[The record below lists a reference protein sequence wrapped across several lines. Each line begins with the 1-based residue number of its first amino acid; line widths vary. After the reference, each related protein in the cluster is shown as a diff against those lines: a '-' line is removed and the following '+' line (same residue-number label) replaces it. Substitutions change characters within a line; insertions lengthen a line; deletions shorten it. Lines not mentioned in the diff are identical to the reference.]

1 VTPHDDETTA
11 SRARRG
17 RLPTVGAVHD
27 WDAGDRHASW
37 LELFF
42 DLVVVVAVANLGEV
56 LHHDPS
62 PGGAA
67 TFVGLLIPVWWA
79 WISYSYFADLFD
91 DDSPP
96 HRLAQLAGML
106 GMIVLAVTLT
116 GGVDR
121 DGHLFALAYG
131 ALFLLLTAMYARV
144 GATEPRA
151 AELCRWYTA
160 GSALGAG
167 LWLVSAAVPAPG
179 RYVLW
184 AVALVANASISGPVA
199 YARMRS
205 QPAQVSHMPERFG
218 LFTIVVLGETVL
230 SVVGGIGATDW
241 RAASTVTAVAGF
253 VIGAGI
259 WWVYF
264 GGFDEEA
271 ISRAIAGGRS
281 AQVRSFVYGYGHL
294 VIYAAIVAVGVGV
307 EIAIEHAAEGTE
319 APAMLGW
326 AVAALIAGFV
336 LISIGP
342 RWTTVPA
349 ILAAKAGLAVG
360 AVVACAVGLPAAVA
374 TSIVAAGWALLV
386 ATEVHLGVPERAGP
400 S

>member
-1 VTPHDDETTA
+1 
-11 SRARRG
+11 
-17 RLPTVGAVHD
+17 VHD

-42 DLVVVVAVANLGEV
+42 DLVVVVAVANLGEL

-67 TFVGLLIPVWWA
+67 TFVGLLVPVWWV

-91 DDSPP
+91 DDSAP

-121 DGHLFALAYG
+121 DGHVFALAYA
-131 ALFLLLTAMYARV
+131 ALFVLLTAMYAWV

-151 AELCRWYTA
+151 AELCRWYTE
-160 GSALGAG
+160 GSALGAA
-167 LWLVSAAVPAPG
+167 LWLVSSVTPAPG

-184 AVALVANASISGPVA
+184 AVALVANAAISGPVA

-230 SVVGGIGATDW
+230 SVVAGIGSTDW

-253 VIGAGI
+253 VIGAAI

-264 GGFDEEA
+264 GAFDEEA

-281 AQVRSFVYGYGHL
+281 TQVRSFVYGYGHL

-307 EIAIEHAAEGTE
+307 EIAIEHAAEGTD
-319 APAMLGW
+319 APGLLGW
-326 AVAALIAGFV
+326 AVAALIAGFF
-336 LISIGP
+336 LISAGS
-342 RWTTVPA
+342 RWITVPA
-349 ILAAKAGLAVG
+349 LFAIKAAVAVG
-360 AVVACAVGLPAAVA
+360 AVAACAAGVPAALA
-374 TSIVAAGWALLV
+374 TSLIAVGWAILVAA
-386 ATEVHLGVPERAGP
+386 EVRLGVPDRVGP
-400 S
+400 A

>member
-1 VTPHDDETTA
+1 MT
-11 SRARRG
+11 
-17 RLPTVGAVHD
+17 VHD

-42 DLVVVVAVANLGEV
+42 DLVVVVAVSNLGDL

-67 TFVGLLIPVWWA
+67 TFVGLLVPVWWA

-106 GMIVLAVTLT
+106 GMIVLAVTLA

-121 DGHLFALAYG
+121 DGHTFALAYA

-167 LWLVSAAVPAPG
+167 LWLVSAVVPAPG
-179 RYVLW
+179 RYWLW
-184 AVALVANASISGPVA
+184 AVALVANAAISGPIA

-230 SVVGGIGATDW
+230 SVVAGIGTTDW

-281 AQVRSFVYGYGHL
+281 TQVRSFVYGYGHL
-294 VIYAAIVAVGVGV
+294 AIYAAIVAVGVGV
-307 EIAIEHAAEGTE
+307 QIAIEHAAEGSH
-319 APAMLGW
+319 APGLLGW
-326 AVAALIAGFV
+326 SVAALIGGFL
-336 LISIGP
+336 LISVGS
-342 RWTTVPA
+342 RWALVPP
-349 ILAAKAGLAVG
+349 ILGAKLGLAVG

-374 TSIVAAGWALLV
+374 TGLVAVGWAVLV
-386 ATEVHLGVPERAGP
+386 ATEVHVGVAERLAAGVRDGR
-400 S
+400 